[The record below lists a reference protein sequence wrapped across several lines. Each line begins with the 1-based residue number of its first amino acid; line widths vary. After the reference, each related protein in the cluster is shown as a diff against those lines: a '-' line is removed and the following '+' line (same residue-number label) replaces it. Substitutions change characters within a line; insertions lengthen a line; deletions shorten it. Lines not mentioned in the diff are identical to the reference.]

1 MFTVYTPAHTESLTY
16 ACGGGSGGIVYKL
29 CGGET
34 SGKSQRDD
42 DATFGWLWFG
52 LWLCILFSHEPHK
65 IHPHCFLEIG
75 RETF

>member
-1 MFTVYTPAHTESLTY
+1 MRVVVVVVALYINY
-16 ACGGGSGGIVYKL
+16 V
-29 CGGET
+29 GGET
-34 SGKSQRDD
+34 SGKSQRDDD